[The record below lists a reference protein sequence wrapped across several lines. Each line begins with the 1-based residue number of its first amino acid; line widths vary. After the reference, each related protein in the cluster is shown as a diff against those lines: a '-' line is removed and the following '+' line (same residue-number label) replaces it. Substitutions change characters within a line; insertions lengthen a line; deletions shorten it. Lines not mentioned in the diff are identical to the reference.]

1 MAILTNA
8 KIKEACEFVVAA
20 SGKYQRLQWIAYNTM
35 LRTGCREGEIVDL
48 WRWRLTNVGT
58 YVMKTEKSG
67 ADRTFEAV
75 NLPIEYREWISERT
89 TGIAPTSTDRLR
101 SAFRQM
107 VPYGNLTV
115 GNKGISTHLFRY
127 NYIRQLKEAG
137 YGIPE
142 LKVIM
147 GLTSTKVV
155 TGYLGNPVEWS

>member
-20 SGKYQRLQWIAYNTM
+20 SEKYQRLQWIAYNTM

-75 NLPIEYREWISERT
+75 NLPIEYQGIILAVDHVLDMFRTSVNVWSDCCGASVVERLTLTQSTQSSPAEQT
-89 TGIAPTSTDRLR
+89 T
-101 SAFRQM
+101 
-107 VPYGNLTV
+107 
-115 GNKGISTHLFRY
+115 
-127 NYIRQLKEAG
+127 
-137 YGIPE
+137 
-142 LKVIM
+142 
-147 GLTSTKVV
+147 
-155 TGYLGNPVEWS
+155 